1 MERTEW
7 IQFIIRLSFGR
18 YAFSPEF
25 FEGVR
30 ILREIEK
37 WMQANHILLLPY
49 FNEYGF
55 PRFPSGAVT
64 VSFLAREEA
73 EKAMAFRV
81 LVNELGLSSTLESVR
96 LVNLPEAR
104 LTPPRSVP
112 FFYITYTHRPAN
124 RATASH
130 SATMAAAPV
139 QLDGARARRSPAA
152 RRRSAMTSGGIS
164 RSASQMPAGSRTRS
178 SSRPRTGMKSGIRSM
193 GDRA

>member
-1 MERTEW
+1 MASVLDFGRGCGNHTARPPRGRFVDAPDSSGARPGGDMERTEW

-37 WMQANHILLLPY
+37 WMQTNHILLLPY

-112 FFYITYTHRPAN
+112 FF
-124 RATASH
+124 
-130 SATMAAAPV
+130 
-139 QLDGARARRSPAA
+139 
-152 RRRSAMTSGGIS
+152 
-164 RSASQMPAGSRTRS
+164 
-178 SSRPRTGMKSGIRSM
+178 
-193 GDRA
+193 

>member
-1 MERTEW
+1 MERIEW

-18 YAFSPEF
+18 HAFSREF

-30 ILREIEK
+30 ILREIES
-37 WMQANHILLLPY
+37 WMRKHHVLLLPY
-49 FNEYGF
+49 FDEYGF
-55 PRFPSGAVT
+55 PRFPSGTVT

-112 FFYITYTHRPAN
+112 YF
-124 RATASH
+124 
-130 SATMAAAPV
+130 
-139 QLDGARARRSPAA
+139 
-152 RRRSAMTSGGIS
+152 
-164 RSASQMPAGSRTRS
+164 
-178 SSRPRTGMKSGIRSM
+178 
-193 GDRA
+193 

>member
-1 MERTEW
+1 MGLFLRSNDSTRFSYFTEVN
-7 IQFIIRLSFGR
+7 IRLDQLANAAVFYDHTLAKEAKAGIGLLQKNFNKLNVDVSYRDFR
-18 YAFSPEF
+18 LLDSAVNNLKPEQTLLSRIEYDYGF
-25 FEGVR
+25 FKRFVTANTYVQLGSGNELRRDFQYVEVAPGLGVYVW
-30 ILREIEK
+30 K
-37 WMQANHILLLPY
+37 D

-112 FFYITYTHRPAN
+112 FF
-124 RATASH
+124 
-130 SATMAAAPV
+130 
-139 QLDGARARRSPAA
+139 
-152 RRRSAMTSGGIS
+152 
-164 RSASQMPAGSRTRS
+164 
-178 SSRPRTGMKSGIRSM
+178 
-193 GDRA
+193 